1 MSSFAIPLLR
11 IALAITI
18 CGSVLVQLIAL
29 PIYIGEVVA
38 QHPEAS
44 TLATPYRWVVT
55 LGIACIQVSLVAIWA
70 LLNKVQKQEIFSR
83 KALPWVDTFI
93 WATTTTSLLVMA
105 LGFHLLNVIK
115 AGGPGVVLAVAGGAV
130 IMATLALLML
140 VMRGLLVSATK
151 LDAQSSMPT

>member
-93 WATTTTSLLVMA
+93 WATTTTV
-105 LGFHLLNVIK
+105 FW
-115 AGGPGVVLAVAGGAV
+115 
-130 IMATLALLML
+130 
-140 VMRGLLVSATK
+140 
-151 LDAQSSMPT
+151 